1 MAAGRDG
8 SGIIRR
14 NLQGPSIA
22 PQRLHSGGFWSLRP
36 LPELSK
42 YLWFSG
48 GFTGVRGRGGLE
60 SVKKSHQ
67 VAACAATGHWPRA
80 FRPQTYRMNSL
91 TMAQGIKRLGMPIA
105 ACLAVALLGLTA
117 LSWMIDPNAVRLSV
131 ERQIRA
137 ATGLDLMVNGDVRVS
152 IFPGS
157 AITLRQVGLKGSA
170 SRGSGIADEPLTVE
184 ELTANLRLIPL
195 LMRRY
200 EIADVSLQ
208 NPRINVKRGADG
220 RSNWSA
226 IVETLART
234 IKPGVDSPVSF
245 SEIRVKDG
253 TLTYQ
258 NDARGIAETVNGI
271 DLSLA
276 WPSISRSFA
285 ATGQFNW
292 RGEPV
297 DGSLSVADF
306 IAALSGERSG
316 IKVRVASTPLKFA
329 FDGAIA
335 NRTSV
340 LMEGTVSA
348 DSPSLRNAL
357 RWAGQA
363 PPGNNG
369 LGRFAL
375 KARTNV
381 VGESIALTNVNLE
394 LDGNT
399 AEGVITYSNSDRQT
413 VQATLAADA
422 LDFTPY
428 IDTLRL
434 VASSAREWNRQLFD
448 LRGLTATDL
457 DMRLSAAKVTIGT
470 SKLGRTAIGANLRNG
485 TLALSVGEAQIYGG
499 ILKGSLGITRADA
512 DADVKAQFQF
522 TDVDLASCVNELFGV
537 NKLSGRGNLNFAL
550 EAKGASPFTLAQSL
564 DGTAT
569 LTGHD
574 GAIAGLNIEQL
585 LKRLERRPLSGAGN
599 FRSGSTSFDSLNIAI
614 RFNDGVATAED
625 ARIEGPTTRVL
636 LTGTAS
642 VPSREYD
649 LKGVASLI
657 SASDAPPAFQLPFVV
672 QGPWDDPLVFPDSD
686 SLIRR
691 SPASAPLLDSI
702 KDRKTR
708 DAVKSVIER
717 FTGGKR
723 QEPAA
728 PAAQPQAAAPPSS
741 PSTVVLPTPVLPA
754 PIPPAET
761 PPSAEAPQPAPTA
774 PSTDAANQPLP
785 PAATESRPEKAD

>member
-1 MAAGRDG
+1 
-8 SGIIRR
+8 
-14 NLQGPSIA
+14 
-22 PQRLHSGGFWSLRP
+22 
-36 LPELSK
+36 
-42 YLWFSG
+42 
-48 GFTGVRGRGGLE
+48 
-60 SVKKSHQ
+60 
-67 VAACAATGHWPRA
+67 
-80 FRPQTYRMNSL
+80 
-91 TMAQGIKRLGMPIA
+91 MAQGIKRLGMPIA
-105 ACLAVALLGLTA
+105 AFLAAALLGLIA
-117 LSWMIDPNAVRLSV
+117 ISWMIDPNAVRLSV
-131 ERQIRA
+131 EKQIRA

-152 IFPGS
+152 VFPGS
-157 AITLRQVGLKGSA
+157 SITLRQVGLKGAS
-170 SRGSGIADEPLTVE
+170 SRGSGVADEPLTVD
-184 ELTANLRLIPL
+184 ELTANLRLLPL

-200 EIADVSLQ
+200 EIADVTLQ
-208 NPRINVKRGADG
+208 HPRINVRRAADG

-234 IKPGVDSPVSF
+234 IKPGIDSPVSF
-245 SEIRVKDG
+245 SEIRIKDG
-253 TLTYQ
+253 VLTYQ
-258 NDARGIAETVNGI
+258 NDARDIAETVNGI

-292 RGEPV
+292 RGELV
-297 DGSLSVADF
+297 DGSLSITDF
-306 IAALSGERSG
+306 IAALSGDRSG

-329 FDGAIA
+329 FDGALA
-335 NRTSV
+335 NRASL
-340 LMEGTVSA
+340 LMEGTLTA

-357 RWAGQA
+357 RWTGQTT
-363 PPGNNG
+363 PGTGG

-381 VGESIALTNVNLE
+381 VGESVSLTNVNLE

-399 AEGVITYSNSDRQT
+399 AEGVITYSNNDRQT

-428 IDTLRL
+428 IDTIRL
-434 VASSAREWNRQLFD
+434 VASGARDWNRQLFD
-448 LRGLTATDL
+448 LRGLSATDL
-457 DMRLSAAKVTIGT
+457 DMRLSAAKVTIGP
-470 SKLGRTAIGANLRNG
+470 SKLGRTALGANLRNG
-485 TLALSVGEAQIYGG
+485 TLALSIGEAQIYGG
-499 ILKGSLGITRADA
+499 VLKGSFGITRADA

-522 TDVDLASCVNELFGV
+522 TDVDLASCANELFGISR
-537 NKLSGRGNLNFAL
+537 LSGRGNLNFAV

-574 GAIAGLNIEQL
+574 GAIGGLNVEQL

-599 FRSGSTSFDSLNIAI
+599 FRNGSTPFDSLNIAI
-614 RFNDGVATAED
+614 RFNDGIATAED

-649 LKGVASLI
+649 LKGVASLVV
-657 SASDAPPAFQLPFVV
+657 ASDAPPAFQLPFVV
-672 QGPWDDPLVFPDSD
+672 QGPWDDPLIFPDSD

-691 SPASAPLLDSI
+691 SPASAPLLDSL

-717 FTGGKR
+717 FTGGR
-723 QEPAA
+723 RPSAE
-728 PAAQPQAAAPPSS
+728 PAAQPQAVLPQPA
-741 PSTVVLPTPVLPA
+741 LPTPVLPP
-754 PIPPAET
+754 PIPPAT
-761 PPSAEAPQPAPTA
+761 PAAVPAPAAQTPAPSASDALPADNPA
-774 PSTDAANQPLP
+774 HAVP
-785 PAATESRPEKAD
+785 PAAADTAPEKAN